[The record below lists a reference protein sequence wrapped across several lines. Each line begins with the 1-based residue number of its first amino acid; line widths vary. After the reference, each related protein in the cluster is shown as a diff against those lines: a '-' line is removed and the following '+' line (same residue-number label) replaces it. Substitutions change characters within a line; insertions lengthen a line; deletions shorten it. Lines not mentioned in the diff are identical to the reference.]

1 MTTTALD
8 HALERDRA
16 YFAAHPDQTYY
27 DRPLIPGE
35 FGDGGGSGIVRV
47 TQIAPGLR
55 NRRVIAGDAFIILT
69 HEMIETP
76 PAPMPEWLL
85 SRIKEVEWS

>member
-8 HALERDRA
+8 QALESDRA
-16 YFAAHPDQTYY
+16 YFAAHPDHTYY

-35 FGDGGGSGIVRV
+35 FGEGGGSGAVRV

-55 NRRVIAGDAFIILT
+55 TRRVIAGEAFVLLT
-69 HEMIETP
+69 EEMIAAP

-85 SRIKEVEWS
+85 SRINDAEWS